1 MDQEKNHKIV
11 ITPHRLGMR
20 EKIFFLLSGIVVS
33 IPITLFLS
41 AVGQSFYDFLPLIY
55 SEIITIVLLAP
66 FIEEFAK
73 AYPLFYRYSL
83 SERSLSILALLVG
96 LGFGI
101 TEFFIY
107 VFLYDVSFV
116 IRLPGLFFHAAT
128 TSLTAFGIARSKPI
142 RFYLLAVFMHSL
154 ANLMAIFDQFIPVLV
169 VTFFTYFLS
178 WIFYMKTTERYLDA
192 EKYQEP
198 VQRF

>member
-1 MDQEKNHKIV
+1 MYQETNNQI
-11 ITPHRLGMR
+11 IIRPHRLSWR

-41 AVGQSFYDFLPLIY
+41 ALGQSFYDFLPVIY
-55 SEIITIVLLAP
+55 TEVITIVLLAP

-83 SERSLSILALLVG
+83 SERSLFILALLVG

-107 VFLYDVSFV
+107 VFIYEVSFL
-116 IRLPGLFFHAAT
+116 IRLPGLFFHAAS
-128 TSLTAFGIARSKPI
+128 TSLVAFGIIRSKPV
-142 RFYLLAVFMHSL
+142 RYYFLAVSMHL
-154 ANLMAIFDQFIPVLV
+154 AANIMAIFDQMIPVMV

-178 WIFYMKTTERYLDA
+178 WIFYMKTTERYL
-192 EKYQEP
+192 EP
-198 VQRF
+198 E

>member
-1 MDQEKNHKIV
+1 MYQETNNQISIRPHK
-11 ITPHRLGMR
+11 LSLR

-41 AVGQSFYDFLPLIY
+41 ALGQSFYDFLPVIY
-55 SEIITIVLLAP
+55 TEVITIVLLAP

-83 SERSLSILALLVG
+83 SERSLFILALLVG

-107 VFLYDVSFV
+107 VFIYDVSVV

-128 TSLTAFGIARSKPI
+128 TSLVAFGIARGKPI
-142 RFYLLAVFMHSL
+142 RFYLLAVFMHL
-154 ANLMAIFDQFIPVLV
+154 VANLMAIFDQFIPVLV

-178 WIFYMKTTERYLDA
+178 WIFYMKTTERYL
-192 EKYQEP
+192 EP
-198 VQRF
+198 E

>member
-1 MDQEKNHKIV
+1 MYQETNNQI
-11 ITPHRLGMR
+11 IIRPHRLSWR

-41 AVGQSFYDFLPLIY
+41 ALGQSFYDFLPVIY
-55 SEIITIVLLAP
+55 TEVITIVLLAP

-83 SERSLSILALLVG
+83 SERSLFILALLVG

-107 VFLYDVSFV
+107 VFIYEVSFL
-116 IRLPGLFFHAAT
+116 IRLPGLFFHAAS
-128 TSLTAFGIARSKPI
+128 TSLVAFGIIRNQPI
-142 RFYLLAVFMHSL
+142 RYYFLAVFMHL
-154 ANLMAIFDQFIPVLV
+154 AANLMAIFDQMIPVMV

-178 WIFYMKTTERYLDA
+178 WIFYMKTTERYL
-192 EKYQEP
+192 EP
-198 VQRF
+198 E

>member
-1 MDQEKNHKIV
+1 MFQETNNQITIRPHKIG
-11 ITPHRLGMR
+11 LR
-20 EKIFFLLSGIVVS
+20 EKIFFLFSGIVVS

-41 AVGQSFYDFLPLIY
+41 ALGQSFYDFLPVIY
-55 SEIITIVLLAP
+55 TEVITIVLLAP

-83 SERSLSILALLVG
+83 SERSLFILALLVG

-107 VFLYDVSFV
+107 VFIYDVSFI
-116 IRLPGLFFHAAT
+116 IRLPGLFFHAAS
-128 TSLTAFGIARSKPI
+128 TSLVAFGIIRNKPI
-142 RFYLLAVFMHSL
+142 RYYLLAVFMHLS
-154 ANLMAIFDQFIPVLV
+154 ANLMAIFDQMIPVLV

-178 WIFYMKTTERYLDA
+178 WLFYMKTTERYL
-192 EKYQEP
+192 EP
-198 VQRF
+198 E